1 MAVIVGAILDRI
13 IEDRRIGGETGH
25 RTAAKSWYRK
35 AAPRGDANA
44 EFNLWSCTP
53 MPLWADGF
61 GGRVRARTPYSLLR
75 NRRGLAQ
82 LAQFWINRGSQ
93 VVAAGLTDQS
103 AKSA

>member
-53 MPLWADGF
+53 MPLGQMDSAAVSG
-61 GGRVRARTPYSLLR
+61 RARR
-75 NRRGLAQ
+75 IV
-82 LAQFWINRGSQ
+82 FFE
-93 VVAAGLTDQS
+93 TD
-103 AKSA
+103 AD